1 MHRHSLTHWQASS
14 CLTNNDFFSAV
25 TLTMF
30 LSCLFSPPSIPFPT
44 FLWNTLWL
52 FSPCVYLFIFQTHSS
67 HATFLPKWFALPV
80 ISNISSTPICWIV
93 VQPGKGLTSCITMYL
108 PTTVSPWLVSLA
120 TCPALTSQ
128 RTRIMTVFGLLL
140 VTGLPHFLVRYLG
153 HNLLTWTHV
162 LFVSIGYFCISFCIL
177 CVYISLFSLCLI
189 AQWQVFSHTR
199 NGL

>member
-25 TLTMF
+25 TLTVF

-44 FLWNTLWL
+44 FLWNTLWF
-52 FSPCVYLFIFQTHSS
+52 FSPLHFFFKSILPTL
-67 HATFLPKWFALPV
+67 LPKWFALPV

-153 HNLLTWTHV
+153 HKKLNTAW
-162 LFVSIGYFCISFCIL
+162 FK
-177 CVYISLFSLCLI
+177 
-189 AQWQVFSHTR
+189 
-199 NGL
+199 